1 MAQRAFTDE
10 AKGSNIGL
18 FGGEQPVFRGVEN
31 APWARYAGGEGRVSG
46 SSRLSSSAQAARQPP
61 FLRSCPVIIAGIV
74 FTVCVLVVSLALTW
88 VLG

>member
-1 MAQRAFTDE
+1 M
-10 AKGSNIGL
+10 
-18 FGGEQPVFRGVEN
+18 FRGVEN

-46 SSRLSSSAQAARQPP
+46 SSRLSSIGASSQATRR

-88 VLG
+88 VLGQP